1 MKRILKLIPAFL
13 FVLVYACDNEQA
25 IPSYPL
31 SSTYPIQSRGD
42 GDVTSLPTGSQILLN
57 ANGGLLVENGIFTY
71 NGSTWSNGQDL
82 QWTDTPTETIV
93 TALYPIYE
101 GNDYTLDHLYS
112 NGRLEDLLI
121 AQDTLSKK
129 GDINLQ
135 FKHLFSSLTLYFE
148 PTLATYLQTLALS
161 VPVQIEKVTPQ
172 DGTYSLSP
180 HSHTILQNNNGSD
193 AYTFILPPCEECTLS
208 LLLTLTDGTSHEVN
222 FSPHT
227 FQSGLHYACN
237 ISQYDSRPGIRDAE
251 DLIAFSQLINGTY
264 KGEETLDSF
273 SETVD
278 EQRVYR
284 LLADI
289 TLTEE
294 ECNRLSP
301 IGASSNT
308 AFSDVFD
315 GEGHT
320 LSNLILPDQK
330 YSGLF
335 GHVASTGIIQNL
347 HLNQASIV
355 DDAGS
360 SQYVGVVVANNNGI
374 IDNCSVTHST
384 VSSIEKGFLGLICGL
399 SSGTILNCYTQNDT
413 IHVSNGS
420 TIGAIVSSSSKNILN
435 CYSSKNSFSTKGS
448 TYKIGSIAGACATL
462 KSLNIENCY
471 IYHNQSTKNWGAAL
485 GVAPLA
491 TIQNFYYNKGE
502 VCYNPN
508 ATTTTSNTLVY
519 NSSYC
524 IDSIHISQLLNEW
537 IQTTGATAFPNYTF
551 NQWKISTDGSAC
563 FK

>member
-1 MKRILKLIPAFL
+1 MKRILKLVPAFL
-13 FVLVYACDNEQA
+13 FVLVYACNNEQA

-31 SSTYPIQSRGD
+31 SSTYPILSRGD
-42 GDVTSLPTGSQILLN
+42 GDAASLPTGSQILLN
-57 ANGGLLVENGIFTY
+57 ANGGLFVENGIFIY
-71 NGSTWSNGQDL
+71 NGSTWYNGQNL
-82 QWTDTPTETIV
+82 QWTDTPTETII

-101 GNDYTLDHLYS
+101 NNNYTLDNLYS
-112 NGRLEDLLI
+112 NGKLEDVLI

-148 PTLATYLQTLALS
+148 PTLATSLQSLALS

-172 DGTYSLSP
+172 NGTYSLTP
-180 HSHTILQNNNGSD
+180 HSHTILQNNDGSHE
-193 AYTFILPPCEECTLS
+193 YTFILPPCVECTLS
-208 LLLTLTDGTSHEVN
+208 LLLTLTDGTSHEVS

-227 FQSGLHYACN
+227 FLSGSHYACN

-273 SETVD
+273 GEMVN

-294 ECNRLSP
+294 ECDRLSP
-301 IGASSNT
+301 IGASSST
-308 AFSDVFD
+308 SFSDVFD

-330 YSGLF
+330 YCGLF
-335 GHVASTGIIQNL
+335 GHVASTGTIRNL

-355 DDAGS
+355 DDAAS
-360 SQYVGVVVANNNGI
+360 SQYIGVVVANNNGI

-384 VSSIEKGFLGLICGL
+384 VSSIEKGYIGLISGL
-399 SSGTILNCYTQNDT
+399 SSGTILNCCIQNNT
-413 IHVSNGS
+413 INANNNS
-420 TIGAIVSSSSKNILN
+420 TTGAIVSSASGNILN
-435 CYSSKNSFSTKGS
+435 CYTSKNTFVLKGS
-448 TYKIGSIAGACATL
+448 NHKIGSIAGTSTTRVA
-462 KSLNIENCY
+462 LNIENCY
-471 IYHNQSTKNWGAAL
+471 IYHNQSTKYWGAAI
-485 GVAPLA
+485 GVAPSA
-491 TIQNFYYNKGE
+491 SIQNFYYNRGD

-508 ATTTTSNTLVY
+508 ATTTTLNTLIY
-519 NSSYC
+519 DSNYC

-551 NQWKISTDGSAC
+551 NQWEIATDGSAC